1 MTERRRWLSYWL
13 IYSTITLTE
22 QFLFLLTWLVPLYS
36 VTRTVFLLWCL
47 APVQHNGADILYKLL
62 IRQKTNTNTLSKTKS
77 KSIEKRQ

>member
-62 IRQKTNTNTLSKTKS
+62 IRRKTNTNTLSKTKS